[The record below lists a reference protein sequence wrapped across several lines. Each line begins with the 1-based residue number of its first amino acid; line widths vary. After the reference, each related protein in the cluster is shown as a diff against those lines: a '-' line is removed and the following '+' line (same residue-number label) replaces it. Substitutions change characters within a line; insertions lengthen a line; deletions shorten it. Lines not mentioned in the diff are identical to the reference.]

1 MSMPK
6 IDAIKETAHMIKS
19 KPEHVSNVTLA
30 SGYGFSIFLEHQYL
44 VLMAVAYMFV
54 TVMSVGHEVHELHD
68 VKHPTRV

>member
-1 MSMPK
+1 MIQLDSVK
-6 IDAIKETAHMIKS
+6 ATAHVIRS

-30 SGYGFSIFLEHQYL
+30 SGYCFSIFLEHQYL

-54 TVMSVGHEVHELHD
+54 TVVSVGHEVHELHD